1 MTRVSCNK
9 VVRKLF
15 ASFDKFSGRKSA
27 SMYINETN
35 GKVYLMNAMQYLKD
49 MYSTCLTVME
59 KTLEFDKDGD
69 GLIEN
74 SNSADQT
81 YGER

>member
-1 MTRVSCNK
+1 
-9 VVRKLF
+9 
-15 ASFDKFSGRKSA
+15 
-27 SMYINETN
+27 MYINEAN

-49 MYSTCLTVME
+49 MYAICKTVME

-81 YGER
+81 YGDYHSSLSLIF

>member
-1 MTRVSCNK
+1 
-9 VVRKLF
+9 
-15 ASFDKFSGRKSA
+15 
-27 SMYINETN
+27 MYINETN